1 MNRCICGA
9 AVLNLSHDSGR
20 ADDDP
25 LNVWMHEPGSDTR
38 CTEVRRIDDAL
49 PDRILIQGAA
59 EQMANLV
66 ERNRRASGELE
77 RLASGVAELTEEF
90 ERLRDNVVLSPQT
103 IRRSALFEAWH
114 ELIEAENLAGA
125 RTVRD
130 MIKAV
135 K

>member
-9 AVLNLSHDSGR
+9 ALINISKDSGLP
-20 ADDDP
+20 DTDP
-25 LNVWMHEPGSDTR
+25 RNIWVHAPGSDTR

-49 PDRILIQGAA
+49 PDRVLIQGTA

-66 ERNRRASGELE
+66 ERNRRASGEMENLSS
-77 RLASGVAELTEEF
+77 AVAELTEEL
-90 ERLRDNVVLSPQT
+90 ERLRDNVALSPQT
-103 IRRSALFEAWH
+103 IRRSVLFEVWH
-114 ELIEAENLAGA
+114 ELIAAENLAGA
-125 RTVRD
+125 RIVRD